1 MYRYAHIPREVQVV
15 HRQRE
20 AGKSFVVTGI
30 SSALNG
36 ADDHLVRKD
45 EPADDASD
53 DDSDEEFLGFS
64 PDEIAG
70 TAEASVV
77 SDYSDDDDDDD
88 DDD

>member
-1 MYRYAHIPREVQVV
+1 MTAIC
-15 HRQRE
+15 
-20 AGKSFVVTGI
+20 I

-64 PDEIAG
+64 PDEIN
-70 TAEASVV
+70 AEASVV

>member
-1 MYRYAHIPREVQVV
+1 MNWVGSALDKLRARPDLVR
-15 HRQRE
+15 
-20 AGKSFVVTGI
+20 KSFIVTAI

-36 ADDHLVRKD
+36 ADDHHVRKD
-45 EPADDASD
+45 ETADDASD

-64 PDEIAG
+64 PDEITG